1 MPLIVLEGPEGV
13 GKTTQIEKLS
23 LSLSRAGV
31 RVVVLREP
39 GATPLGEVLR
49 KAVLH
54 SDMEIAPAAESLVF
68 MAARAQLVSYEI
80 RPALESGTTVLLDRF
95 FLSTYAYQVAGRGLK
110 ADDVVAAN
118 YLATSGL
125 RPDLTLL
132 LVLPTDVGLA
142 RAKSRSGHDRIER
155 ADAAFH
161 ARVATAFAEF
171 ATPAW
176 QQSHPEA
183 GPIVAIDAAETEDA
197 VHARVVAAVRAALP
211 TLVR

>member
-1 MPLIVLEGPEGV
+1 
-13 GKTTQIEKLS
+13 
-23 LSLSRAGV
+23 
-31 RVVVLREP
+31 
-39 GATPLGEVLR
+39 
-49 KAVLH
+49 
-54 SDMEIAPAAESLVF
+54 MEIAPAAESLVF

>member
-161 ARVATAFAEF
+161 AR
-171 ATPAW
+171 
-176 QQSHPEA
+176 
-183 GPIVAIDAAETEDA
+183 
-197 VHARVVAAVRAALP
+197 
-211 TLVR
+211 